1 MMSLE
6 GRIAVVVG
14 GTSGIGRAIALG
26 LADAGA
32 DVVPSSRRS
41 DAVADTCAQV
51 EQRGRRTLACTSDV
65 CDSASLSALAA
76 SVVEKFGKVD
86 ILVNCAG
93 RTQRRASLEVS
104 EAEWNSILETN
115 LTGTFLSCQIFG
127 RLMISQ
133 HSGSIINI
141 ASLTSHLAMLE
152 VAAYTASK
160 SAVLGLTRALA
171 IEWAPLGVRV
181 NAISPGV
188 FPTPLNE
195 NLLKGTAR
203 GQELIMRT
211 PMRRFGAVEEL
222 VGAAVYLASDAAGF
236 VTGSSINVDGG
247 FLASGVN
254 Q

>member
-1 MMSLE
+1 MNLE
-6 GRIAVVVG
+6 GRVAVIIG
-14 GTSGIGRAIALG
+14 GTSGIGRALALG

-32 DVVPSSRRS
+32 HVVPSARRL

-51 EQRGRRTLACTSDV
+51 QQRGRDTLACTSDV
-65 CDSASLSALAA
+65 CDAASLTALCSAVLQR
-76 SVVEKFGKVD
+76 FGTVD
-86 ILVNCAG
+86 VLVNCAG
-93 RTQRRASLEVS
+93 RTQRKPSLEVS
-104 EAEWNSILETN
+104 QSEWHSIIETN
-115 LTGTFLSCQIFG
+115 LTGTFLSCQVFG
-127 RLMISQ
+127 RAMVLQ
-133 HSGSIINI
+133 RTGSIINI
-141 ASLTSHLAMLE
+141 ASLASHSAFLE

-181 NAISPGV
+181 NTISPGV

-195 NLLKGTAR
+195 TLLKGTAR
-203 GQELIMRT
+203 GQELVMRT

-236 VTGSSINVDGG
+236 VTGSNITVDGG